1 MKKQKFSLSLGV
13 VLMLLN
19 SLVVALPRAN
29 ASPFQSLGSTTESS
43 GFAGDNFAPGINV
56 TTPEP
61 AANTPVTVD
70 NTGQIFTPEA
80 VQSSLD
86 NAAAGIVSPQGILAG
101 AGGSQSSLIAILLG
115 GPGASAALNA
125 LVSSLTSLGASPSS
139 LQALAAALS
148 GLLGSGPSA
157 QLTPGQLVA
166 STKGLAVRSLIAQKG
181 ATPKVDIN
189 KLNAAINAYNKI
201 VRESSSETLIKL
213 SKDPDF
219 LTIGQ
224 VLKQLRSSLTKT

>member
-19 SLVVALPRAN
+19 SLVVASPRAN

-61 AANTPVTVD
+61 APNTPVTVD
-70 NTGQIFTPEA
+70 SSGQIFTPEP

-86 NAAAGIVSPQGILAG
+86 NAAAGIVSPQGILPG
-101 AGGSQSSLIAILLG
+101 SSSQSSVIVILLG
-115 GPGASAALNA
+115 GSGATAAVNA
-125 LVSSLTSLGASPSS
+125 LVSSLASLGASPAS
-139 LQALAAALS
+139 LQALATALS
-148 GLLGSGPSA
+148 GLLSSGPSA

-166 STKGLAVRSLIAQKG
+166 STKGLPVGSLIAQKG

-201 VRESSSETLIKL
+201 VRESSPETVVKL

-219 LTIGQ
+219 LKIGQ
-224 VLKQLRSSLTKT
+224 VLKQLRSSLSKT